1 MRSLQPALALDGRA
15 RGIDIAHRLAE
26 PVERDRPAPAVA
38 TTEVEPVGVA
48 RTETHDALPRPADPD
63 GHVRLLR
70 GLRRAHRVVDAVVL
84 AVIRRAV
91 LRPETHA
98 DLERVLELLDPCA
111 RRLELVPVRPVLLL
125 PAGADPELDATV
137 RHLVDAGDDLRQQRR
152 IAVLRRRDEHAEPDP
167 LRVTRECGEQGPRL
181 ETVAVGYALL
191 PAEEVVAHP
200 ERLEAGP
207 LGLSGEV
214 AQLGVRMARRGGE
227 DDRDL
232 HDGDAMSAT
241 MRAATS
247 RPSRTL

>member
-111 RRLELVPVRPVLLL
+111 RGLELVPVRPVLLL

-152 IAVLRRRDEHAEPDP
+152 IAVLRRRGEH
-167 LRVTRECGEQGPRL
+167 GPRL

-200 ERLEAGP
+200 ERLEARP